1 MRGFHHATILSP
13 SFHVLRKERL
23 AQWSPICVQNM
34 TKKPEGYF
42 QKNWMGAGDTLPET
56 LTLFQTKICDFRYPI
71 SDLIKNL
78 IPYFRP
84 KALEPRARPER
95 VTSTYTVG
103 VNIEREMVLSP
114 NDEEEASS
122 KNIPNS
128 RLECTNH
135 TLFQTKMSKLIPYCK
150 PKRLKKHTLW
160 GRTYLYSLYKR
171 VPLPRGE
178 KRVTDYESRCLRKR
192 G

>member
-1 MRGFHHATILSP
+1 MACFLWPQKRTKNSGG
-13 SFHVLRKERL
+13 VL
-23 AQWSPICVQNM
+23 
-34 TKKPEGYF
+34 PEKLGGVCS
-42 QKNWMGAGDTLPET
+42 KLPET
-56 LTLFQTKICDFRYPI
+56 LTLFQTKICDFPCPI

-160 GRTYLYSLYKR
+160 RRTYLYSLYKR